1 MSRNA
6 TAGTPGRVIWVT
18 GLSGAGKTTLCRAL
32 YDRLKPTAPQLV
44 LLDGDAVREA
54 FGHDLTHREE
64 DRVRQV
70 RRLQGMSNVLA
81 RQGLDVIVAV
91 LYNHPDLL
99 AWNRAT
105 LPNYFEVYLRAS
117 LRTVAARDDKNLYA
131 RAEAGE
137 MDHVVGLD
145 IPWHEPQRPDLVLD
159 VDSGD
164 PPDAFVERVLA
175 ALDRNSPPGAY
186 RTAGSS

>member
-1 MSRNA
+1 MKNIPNA
-6 TAGTPGRVIWVT
+6 HRPGRVIWVT

-32 YDRLKPTAPQLV
+32 YDCLKPSAPQLV

-99 AWNRAT
+99 AWNRTT
-105 LPNYFEVYLRAS
+105 LPGYFEVYLKAS
-117 LRTVAARDDKNLYA
+117 LETVSARDNKNLYA
-131 RAEAGE
+131 RAQAGE

-145 IPWHEPQRPDLVLD
+145 IPWHEPQQPDLVLD
-159 VDSGD
+159 VNSGD
-164 PPDAFVERVLA
+164 PPEAFVKRVID
-175 ALDRNSPPGAY
+175 ALDRQATDRDRRAPG
-186 RTAGSS
+186 GS

>member
-1 MSRNA
+1 MTNTPNA
-6 TAGTPGRVIWVT
+6 HRPGRVIWVT

-32 YDRLKPTAPQLV
+32 YDRLKPSAPQLV

-105 LPNYFEVYLRAS
+105 LPGYFEVYLKAS
-117 LRTVAARDDKNLYA
+117 LETVSARDNKNLYA
-131 RAEAGE
+131 RAQAGE

-145 IPWHEPQRPDLVLD
+145 IPWHEPLMPDLVLD
-159 VDSGD
+159 VNSGD
-164 PPDAFVERVLA
+164 PPEAFVERVMY
-175 ALDRNSPPGAY
+175 ALDRHAADPDRHA
-186 RTAGSS
+186 AGDS